1 MLTIRD
7 RILALSEPAYG
18 DFQRRL
24 LPELPPESILGV
36 RTPALRALAR
46 ELKPAQAAQFLT
58 ALPHGC
64 FEENQLHAFLLAR
77 ERDPAACLAAVEAF
91 LPYVD
96 NWATCDQLSPPA
108 LGKRPE
114 ALMERI
120 PVWLK
125 SGHVYTVRFGLGMLQ
140 RWFLDDAFAP
150 RFLDWAGQDLGEAYY
165 VRMMQAWFFA
175 TALAK
180 QPQAAEIWFQPGRL
194 EEWTRHKAIQKS
206 IDSRRIPE
214 ETKQRLRALR

>member
-36 RTPALRALAR
+36 RTPALRA
-46 ELKPAQAAQFLT
+46 
-58 ALPHGC
+58 
-64 FEENQLHAFLLAR
+64 LAR

-125 SGHVYTVRFGLGMLQ
+125 SGHVYTVRFGLSMLQ

-194 EEWTRHKAIQKS
+194 EEWTRHKAIQKA
-206 IDSRRIPE
+206 IESRRIPE

>member
-77 ERDPAACLAAVEAF
+77 ERDPAACLAEIGRA
-91 LPYVD
+91 
-96 NWATCDQLSPPA
+96 
-108 LGKRPE
+108 
-114 ALMERI
+114 
-120 PVWLK
+120 
-125 SGHVYTVRFGLGMLQ
+125 HV
-140 RWFLDDAFAP
+140 
-150 RFLDWAGQDLGEAYY
+150 
-165 VRMMQAWFFA
+165 
-175 TALAK
+175 
-180 QPQAAEIWFQPGRL
+180 
-194 EEWTRHKAIQKS
+194 
-206 IDSRRIPE
+206 
-214 ETKQRLRALR
+214 